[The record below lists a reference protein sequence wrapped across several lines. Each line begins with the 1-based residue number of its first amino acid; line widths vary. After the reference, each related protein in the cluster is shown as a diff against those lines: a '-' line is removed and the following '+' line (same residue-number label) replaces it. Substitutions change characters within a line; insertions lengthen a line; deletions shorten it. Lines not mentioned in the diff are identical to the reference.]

1 MLVVAA
7 AWWVVPLKTPDRRA
21 SQSPG
26 RRMHVAEIQP
36 TDATFHQPQRAF
48 ARGSAY
54 WRVRIVDAHGG
65 PIADAHVT
73 VDVIGPDRA
82 VGVHLVATTTEDG
95 QALFSYG
102 LGQSPLS
109 GVYTVRVVDVWHPDP
124 AVIYDGA
131 ANGAWANSFSV
142 AVRATRPTTPLHLE
156 GLAPRPRS

>member
-7 AWWVVPLKTPDRRA
+7 AWWIMPLTTPDTRA

-36 TDATFHQPQRAF
+36 TDATFHQPQRSF
-48 ARGSAY
+48 TRGSAY
-54 WRVRIVDAHGG
+54 WRVRIVDAHSG
-65 PIADAHVT
+65 PIADARVT

-82 VGVHLVATTTEDG
+82 VGAHLVATTTEDG

-102 LGQSPLS
+102 LGHSPLS
-109 GVYTVRVVDVWHPDP
+109 GVYTVRIVDVWHPDP
-124 AVIYDGA
+124 EAIYDLA

-142 AVRATRPTTPLHLE
+142 AARTTRPTTPLRSE
-156 GLAPRPRS
+156 GVAPRPRS